1 MNALLLPNF
10 SFSHSYKMN
19 DWKWLKYKLNNT
31 RAGQNPRK
39 YLDYSVTLDVTG
51 WFIIKYVSEYDWL
64 IHDYT

>member
-1 MNALLLPNF
+1 
-10 SFSHSYKMN
+10 MN